1 MARLRAPLDELEE
14 LHARNA
20 GELNRQLALVQ
31 RARLAADLGL
41 MDRRIERL
49 GRRLGS
55 MLAAADLL
63 GRRRLLLELRA
74 AGLMEGESEVT
85 GARFAATP
93 VVAPLEAIEDI
104 LRRHPVL
111 AEGWEAT
118 AEAWQAQGFALA
130 RSANLTVTK
139 NVRDA
144 IVRFLRGGVGI
155 DTAQATIRRQLE
167 TGGTPFT
174 RAYAETVFRTVT
186 SGAYQA
192 GRATQAQR
200 PAVMRAA
207 SGWRYQATLDSD
219 VRDNHRAGDDF
230 IAHTQD
236 PIWAT
241 LAPPNGHNCRCATE
255 FVPTSLMIKLGL
267 SHEDGSLR
275 QLQQAPAGFVPD
287 PGFTRKLRA

>member
-1 MARLRAPLDELEE
+1 MPRLLSPHDELED

-20 GELNRQLALVQ
+20 RELNRQLALVQ
-31 RARLAADLGL
+31 RARMSGDLGL

-49 GRRLGS
+49 GRRLGA

-74 AGLMEGESEVT
+74 AGLTEGESEVT
-85 GARFAATP
+85 GAQFVATP
-93 VVAPLEAIEDI
+93 VVPPLEGIEDI
-104 LRRHPVL
+104 LSRHPVL

-118 AEAWQAQGFALA
+118 AAAWQERGFALA

-139 NVRDA
+139 NVRDE
-144 IVRFLRGGVGI
+144 ILRFLRGGVGV
-155 DTAQATIRRQLE
+155 DVAQASIVRQLE
-167 TGGTPFT
+167 TQGTRFT

-186 SGAYQA
+186 SSAYQA

-200 PAVMRAA
+200 PAVMRVA

-219 VRDNHRAGDDF
+219 VRDNHKAGDDF

-241 LAPPNGHNCRCATE
+241 LAPPNGFNCRCAVELT
-255 FVPTSLMIKLGL
+255 PTSLMVELGL

-287 PGFTRKLRA
+287 PGFTKKLRA